1 MLEIIALI
9 YLSRKIGLLAI
20 QKGLKPLTWKLYTI
34 AAWII
39 CEIIGI
45 ILAVSLFG
53 QNIFSIMS
61 IGLASAFGGYLL
73 VRAILEKKPDIVDND
88 INSIGSGDHTPPTNS

>member
-9 YLSRKIGLLAI
+9 YLSRRIGLLAI
-20 QKGLKPLTWKLYTI
+20 QKGLKPLSWKLYTI

-45 ILAVSLFG
+45 FIAIALFG
-53 QNIFSIMS
+53 QSIFSIMS
-61 IGLASAFGGYLL
+61 IGLACAFGGYLI
-73 VRAILEKKPDIVDND
+73 VRAVLEKKPDIVDND
-88 INSIGSGDHTPPTNS
+88 INSIGSGDQTPSANS

>member
-9 YLSRKIGLLAI
+9 YLSRRIGSLAI

-34 AAWII
+34 AAWIT
-39 CEIIGI
+39 CEIIGMLI
-45 ILAVSLFG
+45 AYALFG

-61 IGLASAFGGYLL
+61 IALTAAFGGYLL
-73 VRAILEKKPDIVDND
+73 VRAILEKKPDVVDND
-88 INSIGSGDHTPPTNS
+88 INSIGSRDHNPSANS

>member
-9 YLSRKIGLLAI
+9 FLSRKIGLLAI
-20 QKGLKPLTWKLYTI
+20 RKGLKPLAWKLYTI

-61 IGLASAFGGYLL
+61 IGLAAAFGGYLI

-88 INSIGSGDHTPPTNS
+88 INSIGSNDHTSSTNS

>member
-9 YLSRKIGLLAI
+9 YLSRRIGLLAI

-39 CEIIGI
+39 CEIIGMCI
-45 ILAVSLFG
+45 AYALFG

-61 IGLASAFGGYLL
+61 IALTAAFGGYLL
-73 VRAILEKKPDIVDND
+73 VRAILEKKPDIDND
-88 INSIGSGDHTPPTNS
+88 IDSIGTGDHNPTSGS